1 MIQTRTRTRSNHRG
15 GRRPEQIQPASRKR
29 RARKWGCRNTCK
41 FLNHGSEVCC
51 VCRKNRSGCTP
62 RRSRPLLWVAVPNT
76 ANSVVVRMVVRTR
89 RGRDLIKTR
98 RPATAAATSA
108 DLSSY
113 LTSGQKGLADFVLAT
128 KIGHTRVGS
137 QRFGPYHVEIEERVR
152 VGEPRIEDVG

>member
-1 MIQTRTRTRSNHRG
+1 MIRTRTRTRSNHRG
-15 GRRPEQIQPASRKR
+15 GRGPEQIQPASRKR

-51 VCRKNRSGCTP
+51 VCRENRSGCTP
-62 RRSRPLLWVAVPNT
+62 RRSRPLLWVAVPN
-76 ANSVVVRMVVRTR
+76 AADSVVVSMVVRSR

-98 RPATAAATSA
+98 RPTATSA

-113 LTSGQKGLADFVLAT
+113 LTIGQKGLADFVLAA
-128 KIGHTRVGS
+128 KIGNIRVGS
-137 QRFGPYHVEIEERVR
+137 QRFGPHHVEIEERIR